1 MGVTTE
7 ARPRG
12 AGFRFVV
19 PAPTLPD
26 DFDRQ
31 GHLNNAAIVRVFNDL
46 RIAYVHQA
54 VGEWWPE
61 LLASEGYVIAAREL
75 HVLYESEGQ
84 PGESFVGAMRY
95 TRRDG
100 KALLLEQR
108 LVEDRLRTRDR
119 ARLVRCSSPSA
130 TV

>member
-1 MGVTTE
+1 M
-7 ARPRG
+7 
-12 AGFRFVV
+12 
-19 PAPTLPD
+19 
-26 DFDRQ
+26 
-31 GHLNNAAIVRVFNDL
+31 RVFNDL

-61 LLASEGYVIAAREL
+61 LLAAERYVIAAREL

-108 LVEDRLRTRDR
+108 LVEIASGRAIARAWLVQLAVRDGVVVDWPDSYVARVAEIEGRDFPPRVRT
-119 ARLVRCSSPSA
+119 AVAPWGPPE
-130 TV
+130 